1 MSVITKIPLFF
12 YILIVYNLIAF
23 GADTGFLLNDGFI
36 SWQMMSGATLH
47 LNNGHF
53 LLVLGVLALYFEIFK
68 STRSTISS
76 MIEQSI
82 SMILFIVFLGEFLLV
97 KQAGTATFLL
107 LTLMQLMDVMSGV
120 MVSISSARRDI
131 SIGE

>member
-12 YILIVYNLIAF
+12 YILIIYNLIAF
-23 GADTGFLLNDGFI
+23 GADASFLLDDNFI